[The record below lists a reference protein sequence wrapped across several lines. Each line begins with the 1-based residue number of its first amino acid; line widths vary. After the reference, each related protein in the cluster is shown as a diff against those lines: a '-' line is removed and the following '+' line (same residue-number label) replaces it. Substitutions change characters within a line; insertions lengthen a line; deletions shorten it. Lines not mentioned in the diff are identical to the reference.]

1 MTEAMK
7 KLQDK
12 VGVGADGHF
21 GKNTAKAI
29 AQHYELSNERA
40 AHLMGQASHESGH
53 WRHTRENLNYSAESM
68 MRVWPSRFPDLASCE
83 GYSRNPTALANK
95 VYGGRMGNDANTND
109 GALFSGKGYL
119 MITGKNNY
127 RAFSSDM
134 GLPEIMTDPDLVA
147 TDYAFDTAMWFFN
160 TNKLFDIADD
170 GVNDET
176 ILKITRRV
184 NGGTHGLVD
193 RTGETNKIYEWLN
206 T

>member
-7 KLQDK
+7 KLQDRI
-12 VGVGADGHF
+12 GVGADGHF

-29 AQHYELSNERA
+29 AQHFELSNERA

-53 WRHTRENLNYSAESM
+53 WRHTRENLNYSADSM

-95 VYGGRMGNDANTND
+95 VYGGRMGNDANTNE

-184 NGGTHGLVD
+184 NGGEHGLTD
-193 RTGETNKIYEWLN
+193 RTTETNKIYEWLN
-206 T
+206 A

>member
-1 MTEAMK
+1 MSEAMK
-7 KLQDK
+7 KLQEK

-40 AHLMGQASHESGH
+40 AHLLGQASHESGH

-68 MRVWPSRFPDLASCE
+68 MRVWPSRFPDLASTE
-83 GYSRNPTALANK
+83 GLARNPKALAESVYFGRLGNDTKRKASLYVGRGFLQLTGFSNVKEFAADMGVPEVIEDPQLLEEEYAFETAL
-95 VYGGRMGNDANTND
+95 
-109 GALFSGKGYL
+109 
-119 MITGKNNY
+119 
-127 RAFSSDM
+127 
-134 GLPEIMTDPDLVA
+134 
-147 TDYAFDTAMWFFN
+147 WFFKK
-160 TNKLFDIADD
+160 NKLFDIADD

-206 T
+206 A

>member
-7 KLQDK
+7 KLQDRI
-12 VGVGADGHF
+12 GVGADGHF

-29 AQHYELSNERA
+29 AQHFELSNERA

-53 WRHTRENLNYSAESM
+53 WRHTRENLNYSADSM

-109 GALFSGKGYL
+109 GALFSGRGYL

-147 TDYAFDTAMWFFN
+147 EDYAFDTAMWFFN
-160 TNKLFDIADD
+160 KNKLFDIADD

-176 ILKITRRV
+176 ILKICRRV
-184 NGGTHGLVD
+184 NGGEHGLTD
-193 RTGETNKIYEWLN
+193 RTTETNKIYEWLN
-206 T
+206 A

>member
-1 MTEAMK
+1 
-7 KLQDK
+7 
-12 VGVGADGHF
+12 
-21 GKNTAKAI
+21 
-29 AQHYELSNERA
+29 
-40 AHLMGQASHESGH
+40 MGQASHESGH

-95 VYGGRMGNDANTND
+95 VYGGRMGNDANTNE

-147 TDYAFDTAMWFFN
+147 EDYAFDTAMWFFN
-160 TNKLFDIADD
+160 KNKLFDIADD

-184 NGGTHGLVD
+184 NGGEHGLTD
-193 RTGETNKIYEWLN
+193 RTTETNKIYEWLN
-206 T
+206 A

>member
-68 MRVWPSRFPDLASCE
+68 MRVWHSRFHDLASCE

-95 VYGGRMGNDANTND
+95 VYGGRMGNDANTNEGD
-109 GALFSGKGYL
+109 LFSGKGYL

-147 TDYAFDTAMWFFN
+147 EDYAFDTAMWFFN
-160 TNKLFDIADD
+160 KNKLFDIADD

-184 NGGTHGLVD
+184 NGGTHGLTD
-193 RTGETNKIYEWLN
+193 RTGETKKIYEWLN
-206 T
+206 A

>member
-1 MTEAMK
+1 
-7 KLQDK
+7 
-12 VGVGADGHF
+12 
-21 GKNTAKAI
+21 
-29 AQHYELSNERA
+29 
-40 AHLMGQASHESGH
+40 MGQASHESGH
-53 WRHTRENLNYSAESM
+53 WRHTRENLNYSADSM

-95 VYGGRMGNDANTND
+95 VYGGRMGNNTEND

-160 TNKLFDIADD
+160 KNKLFDIADD

-176 ILKITRRV
+176 ILKICRRV
-184 NGGTHGLVD
+184 NGGTHGLLD
-193 RTGETNKIYEWLN
+193 RTSETNKIYEWLN
-206 T
+206 A

>member
-1 MTEAMK
+1 MSEAMK
-7 KLQDK
+7 KLQEK
-12 VGVGADGHF
+12 IGVGADGHF

-29 AQHYELSNERA
+29 AEHYELSNERA

-83 GYSRNPTALANK
+83 GYSRNPSALANK
-95 VYGGRMGNDANTND
+95 VYGGRMGNSPTE
-109 GALFSGKGYL
+109 GKVFLGRGFL

-134 GLPEIMTDPDLVA
+134 GLPDIMTDPDLLA

-160 TNKLFDIADD
+160 KNKLFDIADK
-170 GVNDET
+170 GVNEE
-176 ILKITRRV
+176 IIKKITKRV
-184 NGGTHGLVD
+184 NGGYHGLDD
-193 RTGETNKIYEWLN
+193 RLEQTNKIYEWLN
-206 T
+206 A

>member
-29 AQHYELSNERA
+29 AQYYELSNERA

-53 WRHTRENLNYSAESM
+53 WRHTRENLNYSADSM

-95 VYGGRMGNDANTND
+95 VYGGRMGNDANTNE

-134 GLPEIMTDPDLVA
+134 GLPDIMTDPDLVA
-147 TDYAFDTAMWFFN
+147 EDYAFDTAMWFFN
-160 TNKLFDIADD
+160 KNKLFDIADD

-184 NGGTHGLVD
+184 NGGEHGLTD
-193 RTGETNKIYEWLN
+193 RTTETNKIYEWLN
-206 T
+206 A

>member
-95 VYGGRMGNDANTND
+95 VYGGRMGNDANTNE

-134 GLPEIMTDPDLVA
+134 GLLEIMTDPDLVA
-147 TDYAFDTAMWFFN
+147 EDYAFDTAMWFFN
-160 TNKLFDIADD
+160 KNKLFDIADD

-184 NGGTHGLVD
+184 NGGTHGLTD
-193 RTGETNKIYEWLN
+193 RTGETKKIYEWLN
-206 T
+206 A